1 MSRDTEAFAPYSR
14 AQLPSSLKFLELLG
28 RDPALQ
34 GKPVN
39 HPKPHPQEDQLPKS
53 QRNPARDPERKGT
66 QGGVT
71 NCRTPVMGCV
81 SYHSPMDPS
90 THDGWIHPKTAQH
103 KRGQ

>member
-66 QGGVT
+66 QGGGDQLQDS
-71 NCRTPVMGCV
+71 CAGLCILSLPHG
-81 SYHSPMDPS
+81 SIDP
-90 THDGWIHPKTAQH
+90 
-103 KRGQ
+103 